1 MVAAVAS
8 EPAVEKVTYK
18 SPKHA
23 QVWFLR
29 RSRDLWKKK
38 YQALKV
44 EAKRWQNRV
53 ADVTKSRD
61 KWRTQAEDAQ
71 RRLAVTA
78 TALASSICSS
88 AWFRRAASPCAAPV
102 VSCKSSS
109 PAWAGPARFPIGPR
123 AGFGYSVLVSPACA
137 RPRSKPTTGP

>member
-8 EPAVEKVTYK
+8 EPAVEKEAYK

-23 QVWFLR
+23 QVWFLK

-61 KWRTQAEDAQ
+61 KWRAQAEDAQ
-71 RRLAVTA
+71 RRLAEA
-78 TALASSICSS
+78 QRHNADLQAQLDPLR
-88 AWFRRAASPCAAPV
+88 FAAGKKGAP
-102 VSCKSSS
+102 
-109 PAWAGPARFPIGPR
+109 
-123 AGFGYSVLVSPACA
+123 
-137 RPRSKPTTGP
+137 